1 MENEMKDISRKNEA
15 KNMVEK
21 GMQPSPPPMKDL
33 NDENETMKE
42 TIGIGLNIEQLK
54 TKLTELGV
62 VHASINDKE
71 ELLNL
76 LIENS
81 TSSSQLRL
89 AAATKKGGMK
99 NDAENELE
107 EDYFTVVHESDEEI
121 SEDKNEWHVTSAT
134 TKEIIKY

>member
-1 MENEMKDISRKNEA
+1 KE
-15 KNMVEK
+15 EK
-21 GMQPSPPPMKDL
+21 K
-33 NDENETMKE
+33 KHKR
-42 TIGIGLNIEQLK
+42 IGLNIEQLK

-89 AAATKKGGMK
+89 AAATRKGGMK

-134 TKEIIKY
+134 TKEIMKY